1 MSQIELIK
9 LHNHLIRLFKHV
21 IVDYILDDDDD
32 SFIDND
38 TNDYYGVRDIR
49 VVKISI
55 FEFMR

>member
-38 TNDYYGVRDIR
+38 TNDYYGVRDVR
-49 VVKISI
+49 VVKINI
-55 FEFMR
+55 YEFMR